1 MADSEK
7 IYGSAAGFIQFDID
21 EREYNDGIIRDA
33 TIRSLASGDL
43 LRISFFP
50 DFEDIPLER
59 GDFIAVDGS
68 IVERTVEF
76 EDEDTGEVVERTF
89 VNFTAKRL
97 FVGETFAVAA
107 PKVEKKKAASGGS
120 KRKTF

>member
-1 MADSEK
+1 MASDA
-7 IYGSAAGFIQFDID
+7 IYGSVAGFIQFDIE

-50 DFEDIPLER
+50 DFEEVPLER
-59 GDFIAVDGS
+59 GDYIAVDGKVTERE
-68 IVERTVEF
+68 VEG
-76 EDEDTGEVVERTF
+76 DDGEVRTY
-89 VNFTAKRL
+89 VNMTAKRL
-97 FVGETFAVAA
+97 FRGETYGVAA
-107 PKVEKKKAASGGS
+107 PAVAKKSASKP

>member
-1 MADSEK
+1 MAESEK

-21 EREYNDGIIRDA
+21 EREYNDGVIRDA
-33 TIRSLASGDL
+33 TIRSLATGDL

-68 IVERTVEF
+68 IVERTVED
-76 EDEDTGEVVERTF
+76 DEGNERTF

>member
-68 IVERTVEF
+68 IVEREVEY
-76 EDEDTGEVVERTF
+76 EDDDGEMVSRTF

-107 PKVEKKKAASGGS
+107 PKVEKKKAAGS
-120 KRKTF
+120 TKRKTF

>member
-68 IVERTVEF
+68 IVEREVEY
-76 EDEDTGEVVERTF
+76 EDDDGEMVSRTF

-107 PKVEKKKAASGGS
+107 PKVEKKAAGGAK

>member
-1 MADSEK
+1 MASSDA
-7 IYGSAAGFIQFDID
+7 IYGSVAGFIQFDIE

-43 LRISFFP
+43 RRISFFP
-50 DFEDIPLER
+50 DFEDVPLER

-76 EDEDTGEVVERTF
+76 EDEETSEVVERTF

-107 PKVEKKKAASGGS
+107 PKVEKKKAAGS
-120 KRKTF
+120 TKRKTF

>member
-1 MADSEK
+1 MADDA

-33 TIRSLASGDL
+33 TIRSLMTGDL

-59 GDFIAVDGS
+59 GDFIAVDGKV
-68 IVERTVEF
+68 VERTVE
-76 EDEDTGEVVERTF
+76 DEDGNSRTF

-97 FVGETFAVAA
+97 FLGETFAVAG
-107 PKVEKKKAASGGS
+107 PKVEKKAAGTT

>member
-68 IVERTVEF
+68 IVEREVEY
-76 EDEDTGEVVERTF
+76 EDEDSGETVSRTF

-107 PKVEKKKAASGGS
+107 PKDEKKAAGAK

>member
-68 IVERTVEF
+68 IVEREVEY
-76 EDEDTGEVVERTF
+76 EDDDGEMVSRTF